1 LHWSRG
7 HDALLASPSDLN
19 GEDGCQ
25 YGSVENLGRLADQFP
40 DLKFVI
46 FHAGY
51 SVSKGP
57 APSEPAL
64 EFEHVRLAKLTRTHP
79 NLYVEIGAIFSGLV
93 LRFHVPRELREFISV
108 LKSEA
113 REDSVLWG
121 TDAIWYGSPQW
132 QIEAFKR
139 LRLSDNPQPSN
150 DEIAF
155 KTRVLRSNALALFGA
170 ARL

>member
-1 LHWSRG
+1 
-7 HDALLASPSDLN
+7 
-19 GEDGCQ
+19 
-25 YGSVENLGRLADQFP
+25 
-40 DLKFVI
+40 
-46 FHAGY
+46 
-51 SVSKGP
+51 
-57 APSEPAL
+57 
-64 EFEHVRLAKLTRTHP
+64 
-79 NLYVEIGAIFSGLV
+79 VEIGAIFSGLV